1 MQYKDLKKDRKL
13 SDSDKRKKGVMDMKI
28 YNVADPEFRRYG
40 QVLTGYD
47 FTEIIEKMQ
56 ETPLPEGVVYEPS
69 VKELEALPIFEQ
81 LKSQGFGEIPIQI
94 GYCNGHN
101 NKLNALEY
109 HRTSEINIGATDM
122 IVLLGRQEDVKEDHT
137 YDTSLA
143 EAFLIPKGV
152 GVEFFATTL
161 HYAPCGVDGQGFR
174 GVVVL
179 PKGTNYPLSDEHK
192 AGNED
197 ALLAATNKWLIGH
210 ADGGLDEGVFI
221 GLVGENITL

>member
-1 MQYKDLKKDRKL
+1 MSVKNK
-13 SDSDKRKKGVMDMKI
+13 KKGVIEMKI
-28 YNVADPEFRRYG
+28 YNVADPQFRKYG

-47 FTEIIEKMQ
+47 FTEIVEKMQ
-56 ETPLPEGVVYEPS
+56 ETPLPDGVVYEPS
-69 VKELEALPIFEQ
+69 VKELEDLPIFEQ

-101 NKLNALEY
+101 NKLNAVEY

-122 IVLLGRQEDVKEDHT
+122 IVLLGLQQDIKEDYT
-137 YDTSLA
+137 YDTSLI

-161 HYAPCGVDGQGFR
+161 HYAPCSADEGGFR

-210 ADGGLDEGVFI
+210 AEGGLDEGAFI

>member
-1 MQYKDLKKDRKL
+1 
-13 SDSDKRKKGVMDMKI
+13 MDMKI

-56 ETPLPEGVVYEPS
+56 ETPLPDGVVYEPS
-69 VKELEALPIFEQ
+69 VKELEELPIFEQ

-122 IVLLGRQEDVKEDHT
+122 IVLLGHQEDVKEDHT
-137 YDTSLA
+137 YDTSLV
-143 EAFLIPKGV
+143 EAFLIPKGAA
-152 GVEFFATTL
+152 VEFFATTL

-210 ADGGLDEGVFI
+210 AEGGLDEDAFI